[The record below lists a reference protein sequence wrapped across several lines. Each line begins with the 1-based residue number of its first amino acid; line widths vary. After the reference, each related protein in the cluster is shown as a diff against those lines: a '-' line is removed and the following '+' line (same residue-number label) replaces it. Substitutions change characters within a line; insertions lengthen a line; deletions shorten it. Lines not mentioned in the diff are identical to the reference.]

1 MNIIVAV
8 DENWAIGKGGDQLV
22 YIPEDLKHFKE
33 LTMGHPVILGR
44 KTMATFPGGRPL
56 KGRRNLVV
64 SRNPDFRPEGAEVYP
79 DLDTLLAAAPEDAF
93 VIGGGSVYAALLP
106 WCDTVYVTR
115 IDAAFP
121 GADTWFPDLDADGA
135 WERTEESGPLEQD
148 GIVYRYVTYRRRA

>member
-1 MNIIVAV
+1 MLSR
-8 DENWAIGKGGDQLV
+8 D
-22 YIPEDLKHFKE
+22 PE
-33 LTMGHPVILGR
+33 
-44 KTMATFPGGRPL
+44 
-56 KGRRNLVV
+56 
-64 SRNPDFRPEGAEVYP
+64 FRPEGAEVCG
-79 DLDTLLAAAPEDAF
+79 DVESLLKTAEEDAF